1 MAFPHPL
8 SATTGASTCAT
19 ACHRVGVPLR
29 ARAWPWL
36 AACLLSGTALAQTA
50 APSPPAPDRS
60 VPAPVATPATTPN
73 SSGEPVVRRNVVEDD
88 NARIEE
94 LNVRG
99 AVRSTRVQP
108 KGLIKAEYEVL
119 QMDAGRDITAGP
131 SSARGAAG
139 QSVWRVLS
147 F

>member
-1 MAFPHPL
+1 MAYLYPFDAA
-8 SATTGASTCAT
+8 SGTTESR
-19 ACHRVGVPLR
+19 RVGVRLK
-29 ARAWPWL
+29 AHSWLCL
-36 AACLLSGTALAQTA
+36 AACLLGGAAFAQTTA
-50 APSPPAPDRS
+50 QNPSAPDRS
-60 VPAPVATPATTPN
+60 VPPPAVAPQATPGTP
-73 SSGEPVVRRNVVEDD
+73 GEPAVRRSIVEDD

-99 AVRSTRVQP
+99 AVRSTKVQP